1 MKGIVDEG
9 LFIRKFTHIMKIRI
23 VSGRLF
29 TWRNVFLLLIVLG
42 IVVLL
47 LDTSLF
53 KIILE
58 GDIQKIKNLS
68 GDNPLI
74 ILLFSTFVMLLQ
86 NTFTIIPLLL
96 VITINVTLFGFLFGF
111 LWSWF
116 TSILAAIVIFFLVR
130 YLFQDFLLSKVDEK
144 LVEKV
149 ENKGFL
155 FVFEA
160 RILPF
165 VPTSLVNIL
174 AGVST
179 ITFSNFLLGTLL
191 GNFIYFFILSL
202 IPAGLL
208 SSTVNKYMLFA
219 ISLLILTVTFMYR
232 KKSTL
237 NKSSKKEK
245 KHTG

>member
-1 MKGIVDEG
+1 MG
-9 LFIRKFTHIMKIRI
+9 LFIHKFTLIMKIRV

-42 IVVLL
+42 MVVLL
-47 LDTSLF
+47 QDTILF
-53 KIILE
+53 DIILD
-58 GDIQKIKNLS
+58 GDIQKIKRFI
-68 GDNPLI
+68 GDNQLI

-96 VITINVTLFGFLFGF
+96 VITINVTFFGFLFGF

-130 YLFQDFLLSKVDEK
+130 YLFQDFLLNKVDEK

-155 FVFEA
+155 YVFEA

-179 ITFSNFLLGTLL
+179 IKFSNFLLGTLL

-208 SSTVNKYMLFA
+208 SSTTNKYMLFG
-219 ISLLILTVTFMYR
+219 ISLFILTVTFIYR
-232 KKSTL
+232 KKRAL
-237 NKSSKKEK
+237 NKSPKKENPYK
-245 KHTG
+245 G